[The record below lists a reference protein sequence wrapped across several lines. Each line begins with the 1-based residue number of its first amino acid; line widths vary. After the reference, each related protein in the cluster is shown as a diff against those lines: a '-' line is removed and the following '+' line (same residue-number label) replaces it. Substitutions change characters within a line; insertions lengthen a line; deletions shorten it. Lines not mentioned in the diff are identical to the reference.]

1 MPTVYRKS
9 AKGLSEIETR
19 AHRLPPRL
27 RSALILVDGKRS
39 DDDLRAML
47 SQQAEETLAALAAE
61 GFIEEVAVVA
71 PAPAAASRKVAVAAG
86 DSSVFP
92 ISSGAAPTL
101 PPGVPS
107 TLAVSIPPSELASR
121 KRDATRAINDLL
133 GPMGESLSLK
143 IEKARTGEEF
153 RQVLEAA
160 LPIIA
165 SARGR
170 SEATAF
176 AARFSDL

>member
-1 MPTVYRKS
+1 MANVYRKS
-9 AKGLSEIETR
+9 AKGISEIETR

-39 DDDLRAML
+39 DDELRAML
-47 SQQAEETLAALAAE
+47 SQQADETLAALAAD
-61 GFIEEVAVVA
+61 GFIELVAVA
-71 PAPAAASRKVAVAAG
+71 EPAAAPRRVAVASG
-86 DSSVFP
+86 GSSIFP
-92 ISSGAAPTL
+92 STGTGGGATL

-107 TLAVSIPPSELASR
+107 SLAVSIPPSELASR

-153 RQVLEAA
+153 KQVLEAA
-160 LPIIA
+160 LQVIA

-170 SEATAF
+170 SEAAAF

>member
-1 MPTVYRKS
+1 MATVYRKS
-9 AKGLSEIETR
+9 AKGISEIETR

-47 SQQAEETLAALAAE
+47 SQQADETLAALATD
-61 GFIEEVAVVA
+61 GFIEV
-71 PAPAAASRKVAVAAG
+71 VAVAAPTPAAAPRRVAVASG
-86 DSSVFP
+86 EASVFP
-92 ISSGAAPTL
+92 SSGAPSTL

-107 TLAVSIPPSELASR
+107 SLAVSIPPSELASR

-133 GPMGESLSLK
+133 GPMGETLSLK

-153 RQVLEAA
+153 KQVLEAA
-160 LPIIA
+160 LPVIA

-170 SEATAF
+170 SEAAAF

>member
-1 MPTVYRKS
+1 MATVYRKS
-9 AKGLSEIETR
+9 AKGVSEIETR

-47 SQQAEETLAALAAE
+47 AQQADETLAALAAE
-61 GFIEEVAVVA
+61 GFIEVVA
-71 PAPAAASRKVAVAAG
+71 TVEPAAAPRRVAVASG
-86 DSSVFP
+86 GSSMFP
-92 ISSGAAPTL
+92 STGTGPTL
-101 PPGVPS
+101 PPGAPS
-107 TLAVSIPPSELASR
+107 SLAVSIPPSELASR

-153 RQVLEAA
+153 KQVLEAA
-160 LPIIA
+160 LQVIA

-170 SEATAF
+170 SEAAAF